1 MGEEVGRN
9 SARERPICNGG
20 ISPAGLG
27 LRKVLHGGSDARPMK
42 KISWTDSL
50 PRIML
55 AALALCTRAPV
66 SADDGTIIKEA
77 SPDRHYEVR
86 KSGNEK
92 NTIEIAD
99 LRLRKGDKLLLNF
112 AEIYGLKGRAEDTTA
127 LWRSDS
133 GAFAYNYT
141 FLKSGVTVVYRKE
154 GDTFKELELPKLPP
168 MKKEDGKELADTELI
183 ITASTIYPIRWEKK
197 SGALVL
203 EEFRIYNGGP
213 WETTYRKIVVNVPA
227 KGPLTLKEVKQI
239 EDSQK
244 PEEVNKR

>member
-1 MGEEVGRN
+1 
-9 SARERPICNGG
+9 
-20 ISPAGLG
+20 
-27 LRKVLHGGSDARPMK
+27 MK
-42 KISWTDSL
+42 KIFRIASL

-55 AALALCTRAPV
+55 AALALCSFVPMR
-66 SADDGTIIKEA
+66 ADDGTIVKDV
-77 SPDRHYEVR
+77 SPDKRYEVR

-92 NTIEIAD
+92 DTIEIAD
-99 LRLRKGDKLLLNF
+99 LRLKKGDKLLLNF
-112 AEIYGLKGRAEDTTA
+112 AEIYGLKGRAEDTTTM
-127 LWRSDS
+127 WRADS

-141 FLKSGVTVVYRKE
+141 FLKSGVTLVYRKE

-168 MKKEDGKELADTELI
+168 MKKDDGKEVADTDLI
-183 ITASTIYPIRWEKK
+183 ITASTVYPIRWEKK
-197 SGALVL
+197 TGALVL

-244 PEEVNKR
+244 PEEINKR

>member
-1 MGEEVGRN
+1 MLTPSLCFS
-9 SARERPICNGG
+9 SASAFTLFAAFFFSF
-20 ISPAGLG
+20 SPA
-27 LRKVLHGGSDARPMK
+27 R
-42 KISWTDSL
+42 
-50 PRIML
+50 
-55 AALALCTRAPV
+55 
-66 SADDGTIIKEA
+66 ADDGTIVTDV
-77 SPDRHYEVR
+77 SPDKHYEVR

-92 NTIEIAD
+92 NTIDIAD
-99 LRLRKGDKLLLNF
+99 LRVRKGGKLLLDF
-112 AEIYGLKGRAEDTTA
+112 AQLYGLKDKAEDTTA
-127 LWRSDS
+127 MWRADS

-168 MKKEDGKELADTELI
+168 MKKDDGKEVADTDLI

-197 SGALVL
+197 SGLLVL

-244 PEEVNKR
+244 PEEINKG